1 MDASIIIPVYNA
13 EKYLKKCLES
23 VINQK
28 TKYKY
33 EIIVINDGS
42 TDNSLN
48 ILKIYSNKIK
58 IIDKPNSGPGDS
70 RNRGLELASGKYIL
84 FVDSDDYVSD
94 NFVEKMLDTIIQNE
108 ADIVICDYYRV
119 TTNNIKYFNKGE
131 AGIYLKNNFN
141 KVLLMEFHSCNKI
154 FKKELF
160 NYETYPTDMLF
171 EDVVLVSKLILKA
184 NKIVKINDPLY
195 YYRKNENST
204 TNIINDSNYDILKA
218 TKIIEKD
225 FIANNYKDEIEFLYI
240 NNILVDLIIKIFKS
254 TKTDKIKEVKRLKKK
269 VIEKYPFWYKN
280 NYLKNQRI
288 SKRLYLLFL
297 RYNMY
302 GIINLVFKSR

>member
-13 EKYLKKCLES
+13 EKYLKECLES

-48 ILKIYSNKIK
+48 ILKTYSNKIK

-70 RNRGLELASGKYIL
+70 RNKGLELASGKYIL
-84 FVDSDDYVSD
+84 FVDSDDYVNE
-94 NFVEKMLDTIIQNE
+94 NFVETMVKTIDKNN

-119 TTNNIKYFNKGE
+119 TKNEVKYFNKGPE
-131 AGIYLKNNFN
+131 GIYLKNNFN
-141 KVLLMEFHSCNKI
+141 EVLLMEFHSCNKI
-154 FKKELF
+154 FTKKIF
-160 NYETYPTDMLF
+160 NNEKYPIGMLF
-171 EDVVLVSKLILKA
+171 EDVVLISKLILKA
-184 NKIVKINDPLY
+184 NKIVKINNPLY
-195 YYRKNENST
+195 YYRENDNST
-204 TNIINDSNYDILKA
+204 TNIINDSNFDILKA
-218 TKIIEKD
+218 TEMIEQD
-225 FIANNYKDEIEFLYI
+225 FINNNYKKEIEFLFI
-240 NNILVDLIIKIFKS
+240 NNILVDLIVKVFKS
-254 TKTDKIKEVKRLKKK
+254 NKDDKVKQIKLLKKI
-269 VIEKYPFWYKN
+269 VTTKYPYWYRNK
-280 NYLKNQRI
+280 YLKRQKF

>member
-70 RNRGLELASGKYIL
+70 RNKGLELASGKYIL

>member
-48 ILKIYSNKIK
+48 VLKIYSNKIK

-70 RNRGLELASGKYIL
+70 RNKGLELASGKYIL

>member
-70 RNRGLELASGKYIL
+70 RNKGLELASGKYIL

-94 NFVEKMLDTIIQNE
+94 HFVEKMLDTIIQNE